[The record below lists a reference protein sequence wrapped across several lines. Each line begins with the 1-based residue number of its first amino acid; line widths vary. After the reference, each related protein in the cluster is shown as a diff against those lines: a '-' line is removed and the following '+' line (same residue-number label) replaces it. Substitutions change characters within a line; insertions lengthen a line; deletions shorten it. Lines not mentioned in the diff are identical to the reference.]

1 MSGWAS
7 EGGGGRGGGEF
18 SEHQP
23 PSVEPACEAER
34 ERT

>member
-1 MSGWAS
+1 MGGRARAG
-7 EGGGGRGGGEF
+7 EGGGGEL